1 MISHAI
7 SAELMHTVSRQLTT
21 SLDLNEVMGRILR
34 LTVEATGATRGSLLL
49 LDEEGQVSGYILAR
63 PDQSPEISRQNVK
76 KVMADGLAGWVYR
89 QQQGALVGNIA
100 TDERWVQLPGDT
112 KMTSSALAVP
122 LLHENQVNGVLVLHH
137 EQSHFF
143 DESHLALVTGIA
155 GQAAIGVENARL
167 FTQVKNERETL
178 YAFISG
184 MPIPV
189 LVLDAEERIIFASQA
204 ARRLFLTEQV
214 ETRLTNLEGGERIK
228 AVIEI
233 LNQNS
238 AHQAAE
244 MYWLDERVFNVSI
257 NNVAGLGT
265 VVTLNDIT
273 NLKEL
278 DEMKSLF
285 VETVSHDLRNP
296 LATVHGFA
304 TLLGL
309 ENLSNRGRK
318 NLARLLQGVEHIQTL
333 IQDLLDLARIE
344 AGVDEQ
350 VEPCNLAE
358 IAAEIIAEFELQLA
372 EKEISLTTDLPD
384 DLSPVSGN
392 PLRLSQVVANLVSNA
407 VKYTQKGGRVFVGVS
422 QEEAEIH
429 LRVVDNGPGIDPEE
443 QAKIFEKFYRVP
455 LLDDAEWVEGTGLGL
470 SIVKAIVEG
479 YGGRV
484 WVESKVGDGSTFG
497 CVFPAL

>member
-21 SLDLNEVMGRILR
+21 SLDLNEVMGRVLR

-49 LDEEGQVSGYILAR
+49 LDEEGHVSGYILAR
-63 PDQSPEISRQNVK
+63 PDQSPEVSRQNVER
-76 KVMADGLAGWVYR
+76 VMADGLAGWVCR
-89 QQQGALVGNIA
+89 QQQGTLVSNTA
-100 TDERWVQLPGDT
+100 ADERWVQLPGDS

-122 LLHENQVNGVLVLHH
+122 LLHENRVNGVLVLHH

-143 DESHLALVTGIA
+143 DESHLSLVTGIA

-167 FTQVKNERETL
+167 FTQIKNERETL

-189 LVLDAEERIIFASQA
+189 LVLDAEEQIIFASQA
-204 ARRLFLTEQV
+204 ARRLFLTEQI

-228 AVIEI
+228 AAIET
-233 LNQNS
+233 LNQNP

-244 MYWLDERVFNVSI
+244 MHWLDERVFNVSI

-296 LATVHGFA
+296 LTTVHGFA
-304 TLLGL
+304 TLLGM
-309 ENLSNRGRK
+309 ENLSNRGRE
-318 NLARLLQGVEHIQTL
+318 NLAGLLQGVEHIQAL

-344 AGVDEQ
+344 AGVSEQ
-350 VEPCNLAE
+350 VEPCNLVE
-358 IAAEIIAEFELQLA
+358 IAAEIISEFELQLA
-372 EKEISLTTDLPD
+372 AKEISLTTDLPG

-392 PLRLSQVVANLVSNA
+392 RLRLSQVIANLVSNA

-422 QEEAEIH
+422 QEGAEIL
-429 LRVVDNGPGIDPEE
+429 LRVVDNGHGIAPEE
-443 QAKIFEKFYRVP
+443 QAKIFERFYRVP
-455 LLDDAEWVEGTGLGL
+455 LLDNAEWIEGTGLGL

-484 WVESKVGDGSTFG
+484 WVESKVGEGSTFG